1 MLAFT
6 SVYFLESNLFNGL
19 RAFGVKKFSPFKA
32 APKSYEAGP
41 PPSSVASG
49 TNASQAPPAIGGKKD
64 CSTKFRLRED
74 FAIMKRGCPSHHE
87 PESLESELWTR
98 SPLCAQREGQLAL
111 SRRNPPQDS
120 VPDQSGLSKGLL
132 VALTKNSVS
141 QVGGKDVN
149 RDAICAANVNNPKK

>member
-49 TNASQAPPAIGGKKD
+49 ANASQAPPAIGGKKD
-64 CSTKFRLRED
+64 CSTKFRLTED

-98 SPLCAQREGQLAL
+98 SPLCAQRGAIGVIPTKSAARLRAR
-111 SRRNPPQDS
+111 SIGTF
-120 VPDQSGLSKGLL
+120 VGII